1 MPKLAYRTTNP
12 NPNDTAI
19 AQRFSD
25 AIRAGHPVAT
35 AAVLAGISERTARRY
50 LAQGRDE
57 AEQEQGSPCLFW
69 RMFKEAEADF
79 VESQLQRIHRDADA
93 KGGWAAAMTLLER
106 RRPQDFGRNQRIE
119 IEQHSIS
126 ANVMPELTDAQQA
139 MMLRLLTEDTPLL
152 PPPPTAPQLNEP
164 HGLSD

>member
-12 NPNDTAI
+12 NPNDPDI

-25 AIRAGHPVAT
+25 AIRDGHPVAT

-50 LAQGRDE
+50 LARGRTEADE
-57 AEQEQGSPCLFW
+57 EQGSPCLFW

-79 VESQLQRIHRDADA
+79 VDTQLQRVHRDADA

-106 RRPQDFGRNQRIE
+106 RRSQDFGRNQKVTVE
-119 IEQHSIS
+119 STSASVPALPALVEEQ
-126 ANVMPELTDAQQA
+126 
-139 MMLRLLTEDTPLL
+139 LLQLLADKVRSGAKLL
-152 PPPPTAPQLNEP
+152 PPPPQ
-164 HGLSD
+164 